1 MSFLVLKATRREETP
16 HDFFFVVAT
25 SSILNANLESPFEG
39 KIMTRPVLSRR
50 QFVALTAGAVT
61 AQYCSASVRAQLPA
75 KSLMSAQ
82 QMIDLIHKQAT
93 TGWPQSR
100 VAGLK
105 AGNPEVPVRG
115 IATTAMA
122 TIEVLKQASKAGL
135 NLIFTNEPT
144 FYGRNEGV
152 AAPASAT
159 PGRGSDGQP
168 GVSPTDPVLLA
179 KKAFI
184 EQNGIV
190 IYRIGDGW
198 TSGNDLS
205 TGLGA
210 ALGWSK
216 SRVADDPLS
225 YSIEPKSLGDVLADI
240 KLKLGARGGMRVVGD
255 PHMKVQRVA
264 LLPGLRP
271 LSDLL
276 KYLPQSDLV
285 IIGESRDWE
294 GPEYSSDAN
303 AAGFKKGYAQIGR
316 VVSEDPG
323 MLAFSKWVQSFV
335 KDVPVRAIAAGDPY
349 WRPA

>member
-1 MSFLVLKATRREETP
+1 MNP
-16 HDFFFVVAT
+16 P
-25 SSILNANLESPFEG
+25 I
-39 KIMTRPVLSRR
+39 LSRR
-50 QFVALTAGAVT
+50 KFVALAAGAAT
-61 AQYCSASVRAQLPA
+61 AQCSFASVRGQLPA
-75 KSLMSAQ
+75 KSTMSAE
-82 QMIDLIHKQAT
+82 QMIDLIHKQAIV
-93 TGWPQSR
+93 GWPQSR
-100 VAGLK
+100 AAGLK
-105 AGNPEVPVRG
+105 AGNAEVPVRG
-115 IATTAMA
+115 VATTAMA
-122 TIEVLKQASKAGL
+122 TMDVLRQASKAGL

-152 AAPASAT
+152 TPPASAA
-159 PGRGSDGQP
+159 PGRGNGEQQ
-168 GVSPTDPVLLA
+168 GVSPADPVLLA

-184 EQNGIV
+184 EQNGFV

-198 TSGNDLS
+198 IAGNDLS
-205 TGLGA
+205 IGLGT

-216 SRVADDPLS
+216 NKVADDPVS
-225 YSIEPKSLGDVLADI
+225 YVIQAKTLGEVLAEI

-271 LSDLL
+271 LSDVL

-285 IIGESRDWE
+285 IIGETRDWE

-335 KDVPVRAIAAGDPY
+335 KEVPVQAIAAGDPY
-349 WRPA
+349 WRPS